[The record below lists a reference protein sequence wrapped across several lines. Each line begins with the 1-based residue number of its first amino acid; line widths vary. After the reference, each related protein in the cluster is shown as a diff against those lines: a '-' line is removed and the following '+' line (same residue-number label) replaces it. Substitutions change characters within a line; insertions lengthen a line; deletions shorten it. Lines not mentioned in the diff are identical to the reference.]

1 MKIYLDFGYGFTD
14 YTYAASA
21 NVKIEYQLFSDDLV
35 SVINKAEFYIADN
48 VVKQLL
54 ISSQNIKVQITE
66 NSSNIFTGVI
76 SQKME
81 VKAEPFVG
89 QMKCTALDNLYYLD
103 KKLTSDIRLANAYIY
118 KSSDPNNSI
127 LSQLIGNIGTI
138 SSSDILT
145 QVAVFQAEKGENIIT
160 IIDSLL
166 KEYGYC
172 IYTNGSGEYCTK
184 KLMQTWTASQ
194 VLDVFTPLTI
204 EKRDKDIEASKIDW
218 DKVESK
224 TNILLAEDTT
234 GGNSTYRCYINLAQG
249 NYYPAGSDTNDTYIE
264 YKSSL
269 GDIIWATSAS
279 LSTTNTGTLTKTFT
293 NDYTR
298 GKIKIYAQ
306 TAGIITKLQV
316 RGNAYVRVAKNI
328 SISEQVANTN
338 KIYEYT
344 SKYIYD
350 QTNAD
355 NLASWLSLFYYTS
368 NIRYIFNSTANYS
381 LGDCYYITNA
391 ELGISQKVVIQKKVL
406 NTKNNMYNYTALAV
420 SDFTLTSITTTTNY
434 ASTSTLG
441 SDQTPTTGESFS
453 SDDVMIANT
462 ESGGTYVDGYPKL
475 FVETASNGQKYI
487 SEKIVDDNGVAL
499 GYGSF
504 RCEWVEVM
512 QGIKMSNINSSELQI
527 KDIDGTDLAGVNA
540 KYYKVEDK
548 KFAELNANSERKV
561 STEELIATKSLVFG
575 VEDETGNWVKHHTP
589 ILYDRKLTNTSY
601 YLINIATKIPASTNT
616 MIDITLKQHSLAEG
630 FNQVSNLEARWT
642 GYVYNATKNFVRAR
656 CYLKLGTAN
665 ISNPIYSYFWVDGN
679 GYVNLYLR
687 CASKIFNSYHSYSEI
702 SFNNYHFAKKEY
714 ADNWTLTYADSIT
727 GYNQDWGVQPIVTE
741 GDTWQ
746 YWSSSQLLTSESFT
760 SATLIR
766 RYFTLLKPCTV
777 YAQINNGTNLSFMF
791 ITMISGGSVITD
803 KRSGYLYTYANYLC
817 PGRYYIDIGYSSSS
831 NFTLYLYMTNA
842 NNYNYQGTFT
852 PSHFLYNWSSSA

>member
-1 MKIYLDFGYGFTD
+1 MKIYLDFGTGFAD
-14 YTYAASA
+14 YSYSESA

-81 VKAEPFVG
+81 AKAEPFVG

-103 KKLTSDIRLANAYIY
+103 KKLTSNIRLANAYIY
-118 KSSDPNNSI
+118 KASDPNNSI
-127 LSQLIGNIGTI
+127 LSQLIGSIGTI

-145 QVAVFQAEKGENIIT
+145 QVAVFQAEKGENIIS

-166 KEYGYC
+166 KGYGYC

-218 DKVESK
+218 DKVENK

-249 NYYPAGSDTNDTYIE
+249 SYYPSGSDTNDTYIE
-264 YKSSL
+264 YQSSL

-328 SISEQVANTN
+328 SISEQVSNTN

-368 NIRYIFNSTANYS
+368 NIRYIFNSPEDYTI
-381 LGDCYYITNA
+381 GDCYYITNA

-420 SDFTLTSITTTTNY
+420 SDFALTSITTTTNY

-462 ESGGTYVDGYPKL
+462 ESGGSYVDGYPKL

-487 SEKIVDDNGVAL
+487 SEKIVDNNGVAL

-540 KYYKVEDK
+540 KYYKVEDQTI
-548 KFAELNANSERKV
+548 AELNANDETKI
-561 STEELIATKSLVFG
+561 TTNELIATKSLVFG
-575 VEDETGNWVKHHTP
+575 VEYESGNWVKHHTP
-589 ILYDRKLTNTSY
+589 ILFDRKLDNTSY
-601 YLINIATKIPASTNT
+601 QIINLKTKIPASTTNT
-616 MIDITLKQHSLAEG
+616 MIDITLKQYSYANSFG
-630 FNQVSNLEARWT
+630 QVSNLEARWT
-642 GYVYNATKNFVRAR
+642 GYVYNTSKTFIKAR

-665 ISNPIYSYFWVDGN
+665 ICTPIYSYFWVDGN
-679 GYVNLYLR
+679 GYINLYLR
-687 CASKIFNSYHSYSEI
+687 CASKIFNSYYSYSEVY
-702 SFNNYHFAKKEY
+702 FNNYYYAKKEY
-714 ADNWTLTYADSIT
+714 ADDWTITYADSIT
-727 GYNQDWGVQPIVTE
+727 GYNEDWGEQPIVTE

-746 YWSSSQLLTSESFT
+746 DWTTAQTLVSLSISF
-760 SATLIR
+760 SANVPVQKT
-766 RYFTLLKPCTV
+766 FTLLKPCAIFASLSTT
-777 YAQINNGTNLSFMF
+777 INLDYSYFVSSSANNFYGTN
-791 ITMISGGSVITD
+791 
-803 KRSGYLYTYANYLC
+803 
-817 PGRYYIDIGYSSSS
+817 IGYY
-831 NFTLYLYMTNA
+831 NTNKALNVLPGKINVTICYTNNTTATLTLKLCQV

-852 PSHFLYNWSSSA
+852 PAHLLYYF